1 MECLLNGQT
10 EKMTQHSQHIQAQHI
25 QVGKHPIPL
34 TISEMTAMLKVMQ
47 HNNQDDSSSNVRL
60 YKHPVVGA
68 SAFVQEPVEGRILLV
83 LRANEP
89 GKGLWALPGGV
100 VEYGETVEDAVVREV
115 LEETGI
121 KIRVEGL
128 AGRAAYDIIDTSV
141 ESVEALL
148 PHIPRN
154 RRFRRTSGRYHY
166 LVICFRGVPHNS
178 KINIGPDVDDA
189 LWFYPDKID
198 ESRLTDTTSAVLIEL
213 GILN

>member
-1 MECLLNGQT
+1 MSY
-10 EKMTQHSQHIQAQHI
+10 MSR
-25 QVGKHPIPL
+25 PIAFIARMGETATLRSRVLGVRAGVSEWPL
-34 TISEMTAMLKVMQ
+34 VTY
-47 HNNQDDSSSNVRL
+47 NDSSSNVRL

-128 AGRAAYDIIDTSV
+128 AGRAAYDIIDM
-141 ESVEALL
+141 SVEAPL
-148 PHIPRN
+148 PHIPRIL
-154 RRFRRTSGRYHY
+154 RIRRTSGRYHY